1 MINLRQS
8 RNLAA
13 GPRFGLFS
21 LLILLVSAC
30 GTVGLIA
37 WSDRPTDEGEI
48 RRQNADTIMCQ
59 TYGENW
65 TDVYF
70 ACRTTNLAQY
80 KEMLLT
86 YKSAVQVRF
95 AR

>member
-13 GPRFGLFS
+13 RPRAGLFS
-21 LLILLVSAC
+21 VLSLLVIAC
-30 GTVGLIA
+30 GTAGLI
-37 WSDRPTDEGEI
+37 SSPNRPTDQDEI
-48 RRQNADTIMCQ
+48 RRQKAEKIMCQ

-65 TDVYF
+65 TDLYI
-70 ACRTTNLAQY
+70 ACETTNRAQY

-86 YKSAVQVRF
+86 YKTAVQARF
-95 AR
+95 AK